1 VDWPVFRPAKPLT
14 ITSWERNLY
23 VKLDVSGMAP
33 TPETSAPLGIK
44 VVAGWAVITGI
55 ALLVLGFTQTPWYVP
70 LGMGALIAAYGLWT
84 LQFWGLVLAGVVL
97 AIEGAQDVIEGAI
110 IELVVVLL
118 VLGYL
123 YTQRHQSPA

>member
-1 VDWPVFRPAKPLT
+1 
-14 ITSWERNLY
+14 
-23 VKLDVSGMAP
+23 MAP

-123 YTQRHQSPA
+123 YTQRHQFPA